1 RPGRRARRAG
11 RGRSGRGASRACA
24 GYIAAPAPGRWPL
37 ADRRCRPRPA
47 IIDSGAASPW
57 LAGARCTTPR
67 TRMSIVWTILIGF
80 VAGLVARAIKPGD
93 DSAGFIVTTLIGIAG
108 SLIATYVG
116 QAMGWYTA
124 GQGAGFIA
132 SVVGA
137 IVLLFLY
144 GL

>member
-1 RPGRRARRAG
+1 
-11 RGRSGRGASRACA
+11 
-24 GYIAAPAPGRWPL
+24 
-37 ADRRCRPRPA
+37 
-47 IIDSGAASPW
+47 
-57 LAGARCTTPR
+57 
-67 TRMSIVWTILIGF
+67 MSIVWTILIGF

-93 DSAGFIVTTLIGIAG
+93 DSAGFIVTTLIGTAG

-144 GL
+144 GLVKRKT

>member
-1 RPGRRARRAG
+1 
-11 RGRSGRGASRACA
+11 
-24 GYIAAPAPGRWPL
+24 
-37 ADRRCRPRPA
+37 
-47 IIDSGAASPW
+47 
-57 LAGARCTTPR
+57 
-67 TRMSIVWTILIGF
+67 MSIVWTILIGF

-93 DSAGFIVTTLIGIAG
+93 DSAGFIITTLIGIAG
-108 SLIATYVG
+108 SLIATYLG

-144 GL
+144 GLVKRKT